1 MSETLRKEFNQ
12 WACDGRG
19 TALESHH
26 LAFVES
32 TLELMAIE
40 PRDRCLELGCGEGWA
55 SRLLAQRV
63 PEGSVVG
70 LDVAD
75 EMVRN
80 ARAKSAACEN
90 LMFILGAAEDIPWQD
105 NFFSKALCVESFY
118 YYEDPEKALRE
129 IYRVLSPG
137 GSVWI
142 VNHLSKENAL
152 SLRWLQG
159 LKVPVQLLS
168 AEEYG
173 KLFERWGF
181 VGFTHRMIPDQSP
194 LPEDFR
200 AAWFPEPG
208 ELRRFRELGALLI
221 SARKPTGK

>member
-1 MSETLRKEFNQ
+1 MSEKLRTEFNQ
-12 WACDGRG
+12 WALDGRG
-19 TALESHH
+19 AALESHH
-26 LAFVES
+26 LPFVES
-32 TLELMAIE
+32 VIEMMALE

-55 SRLLAQRV
+55 SRLLCQKV
-63 PEGSVVG
+63 PDGSVVG
-70 LDVAD
+70 LDIAD

-80 ARAKSAACEN
+80 ARAKSADCEN
-90 LMFILGAAEDIPWQD
+90 LMFLLGEAEDIPWQD
-105 NFFSKALCVESFY
+105 AFFSKVLCVESFY

-142 VNHLSKENAL
+142 VNHLSKENEL
-152 SLRWLQG
+152 SLRWVQQ

-173 KLFERWGF
+173 ALFERCGYAGF
-181 VGFTHRMIPDQSP
+181 IHRMIPDRSP

-200 AAWFPEPG
+200 DPWFPDPD

-221 SARKPTGK
+221 SARKQDE

>member
-1 MSETLRKEFNQ
+1 MSEKLRAEFNQ
-12 WACDGRG
+12 WALDGRG
-19 TALESHH
+19 AELESHH

-32 TLELMAIE
+32 TIELMAIQ
-40 PRDRCLELGCGEGWA
+40 PRDRCLEVGCGEGWA

-70 LDVAD
+70 LDVSD

-90 LMFILGAAEDIPWQD
+90 LMFILGEAEDIPWQD
-105 NFFSKALCVESFY
+105 SFFSKVLCVESFY

-129 IYRVLSPG
+129 IYRVSSPG

-142 VNHLSKENAL
+142 VNHLSKENEL
-152 SLRWLQG
+152 SLRWLQE
-159 LKVPVQLLS
+159 LNVPVQLLS
-168 AEEYG
+168 AEEYER
-173 KLFERWGF
+173 LFENCGF
-181 VGFTHRMIPDQSP
+181 AGFSHRMIPDRSP

-200 AAWFPEPG
+200 DPWFPKPD

-221 SARKPTGK
+221 SARKPDE